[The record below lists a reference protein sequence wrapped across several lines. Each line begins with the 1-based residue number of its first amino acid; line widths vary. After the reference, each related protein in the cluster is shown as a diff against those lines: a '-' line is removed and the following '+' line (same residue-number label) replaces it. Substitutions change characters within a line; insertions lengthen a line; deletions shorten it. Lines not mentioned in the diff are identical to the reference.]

1 MNKSF
6 LTNLIAAIITA
17 VGYYLDQPIALY
29 GGLFALS
36 GSLTN
41 LLAVHMLFEKV
52 PGLYGSGVIQARFEA
67 FKLGIKSLMMDQ
79 FFTKENIDRFL
90 SKEIAGDAN
99 LNLEPVIEKIDF
111 NPTFDGLVDVI
122 NNSPFGG
129 MLMMMGGPEALTP
142 LRQPFV
148 EKMQSSVIEITQQEE
163 FRDALKTQ
171 IEQPEMMGDI
181 TANIESVIEQRLN
194 ELTPEMVKDIVQKM
208 IREHLGWLVVWGG
221 VFGGLIGVVS
231 ALLTL

>member
-6 LTNLIAAIITA
+6 LTNAIAAGVFA
-17 VGYYLDQPIALY
+17 AGYFLDQPIALY

-52 PGLYGSGVIQARFEA
+52 PGIYGSGVIQMRFEA
-67 FKLGIKSLMMDQ
+67 FKLGIRSLMMDQ

-90 SKEIAGDAN
+90 NKEMSGGAN
-99 LNLEPVIEKIDF
+99 LNLDPVIEKIDF

-122 NNSPFGG
+122 NNSQFGG
-129 MLMMMGGPEALTP
+129 MLMMLGGAEALDP
-142 LRQPFV
+142 LREPFV
-148 EKMQSSVIEITQQEE
+148 AKMRESVIDITQQDD
-163 FRDALKTQ
+163 FRTALKSQ
-171 IEQPEMMGDI
+171 IEQPEMLGDI
-181 TANIESVIEQRLN
+181 TANIETVIEQRLD
-194 ELTPEMVKDIVQKM
+194 ELTPNMVKDIVQKM

-221 VFGGLIGVVS
+221 VFGGVIGVVS
-231 ALLTL
+231 ALIAG